1 MNAANVGR
9 TWVPRF
15 LLVGASLAIV
25 EAGLQL
31 CTLAS
36 PRAEEVL
43 APEISGWVPDG
54 LLGERGNPRY
64 PEHDVAGYRNSDRP
78 ARASIVVLGDSQA
91 YGVSVRRDEA
101 WPHLLE
107 SSTGRRVYNMALPG
121 YCPVHSL
128 WQFDEALTLSPQ
140 QVIVSVY
147 FGNDMFDAFVL
158 SLQNAAIAAL
168 APHDLVAE
176 SRAKEAAGPL
186 EEELYPPAKGWYNVG
201 ISAFLRLR
209 TWTAVHSRLYGVA
222 RAARRLSA
230 APADPLSPADSGFET
245 AVRSL
250 TSEKRASTLIVDR
263 PGWRTILTP
272 AYRGRVED
280 DSDVRIREGFEV
292 VKGSLNSLANRSRSA
307 GVKLLVVLI
316 PTKETVL
323 WSRADQTN
331 PALSRL
337 LDNESRLK
345 TELFDFLSSRDIDV
359 VDVSDRLGAATRQPY
374 FENADGHPNAWG
386 HRVIADAIIE
396 HGLDGRQ
403 QIHPIGGTPR

>member
-1 MNAANVGR
+1 MNATRAGR
-9 TWVPRF
+9 TWVARL
-15 LLVGASLAIV
+15 LLVTASLVVV

-31 CTLAS
+31 FCLTSA
-36 PRAEEVL
+36 RAEEL
-43 APEISGWVPDG
+43 LGPEISGWVPDV

-78 ARASIVVLGDSQA
+78 ARASVVVLGDSQA

-107 SSTGRRVYNMALPG
+107 SSTGARVYNMALPG

-140 QVIVSVY
+140 QAIVSVY
-147 FGNDMFDAFVL
+147 FGNDFFDAFAF
-158 SLQNAAIAAL
+158 SSRNAVIAAL
-168 APHDLVAE
+168 APVDLVRE
-176 SRAKEAAGPL
+176 SQAKEAAAPL
-186 EEELYPPAKGWYNVG
+186 DEELFPPAKGWYNVG
-201 ISAFLRLR
+201 MSAFVRLR

-222 RAARRLSA
+222 RATRRLA
-230 APADPLSPADSGFET
+230 APPVDPLSPPVSDFET

-250 TSEKRASTLIVDR
+250 TPEDRASMLIVDR

-280 DSDVRIREGFEV
+280 DRDVRIRLGFEV

-323 WSRADQTN
+323 WSHADQTN

-337 LDNESRLK
+337 FDNENRLK
-345 TELFDFLSSRDIDV
+345 TELFDFLSSHDIDV
-359 VDVSDRLGAATRQPY
+359 VDVSDRLRTATRQPY

-386 HRVIADAIIE
+386 NRLIADAVIE
-396 HGLDGRQ
+396 HGFDGGR
-403 QIHPIGGTPR
+403 TPLNGLTSR